1 MNPELINFIGL
12 IIVVILMILGVP
24 IAIAFGGIAFI
35 ISIMLWGLNNTLSL
49 FSIRNFGV
57 MSNYAMVCI
66 PLFIFMGSL
75 LEKAGVA
82 ERLFD
87 VVYIAFGR
95 VKAGLAITVIL
106 ISIIFGACTGIAGAA
121 VVTIGLIAMPTM
133 LKRGYHK
140 GLISGSIC
148 SGGGLGVIIPPSI
161 VFILYG
167 ATAGVSIS
175 KLFAAGIVPGVILGG
190 IYIGYMIIRYNFFQ
204 PHLAPSIPP
213 GEREEVRGK
222 QLIRMLIVSF
232 FPPIFLILA
241 VLLSIFLGWA
251 APTEAASL
259 GAVGS
264 LLVCAV
270 YRRLNLQ
277 VIKETAYI
285 TIRITVMIMF
295 IVLGANLFCGVFL
308 KAGAGSL
315 IGKTIL
321 GMNLTP
327 MKTVYI
333 MLFAIFIAG
342 CFMDWIGIL
351 YILIPIF
358 NPIVKTLGMDPIWFA
373 MLFCISLELS
383 YMTPPFAYCIFYF
396 KGIAPPEI
404 TIKDM
409 YIGAYPYV
417 VCQII
422 LLILLVYFPKLTTW
436 LPNIILG

>member
-1 MNPELINFIGL
+1 MSPESINIIGL
-12 IIVVILMILGVP
+12 VVVILLMMVGVP
-24 IAIAFGGIAFI
+24 VAIAFGGIAFI
-35 ISIMLWGLNNTLSL
+35 ISVILWGLDSTLHL
-49 FSIRNFGV
+49 FSIRTYGV
-57 MSNYAMVCI
+57 MSNYPMVCV
-66 PLFIFMGSL
+66 PLFVFMGSL

-87 VVYIAFGR
+87 VVYIAFGK

-140 GLISGSIC
+140 ELISGCIC

-175 KLFAAGIVPGVILGG
+175 KMFAGGIIPGCILGG
-190 IYIGYMIIRYNFFQ
+190 AYIIYIFLRYNYFQ
-204 PHLAPSIPP
+204 PSLAPSIPP
-213 GEREEVRGK
+213 EERKEVTGK
-222 QLIRMLIVSF
+222 KLAQLFLLSF
-232 FPPIFLILA
+232 FPPLFLILA

-264 LLVCAV
+264 LIVCAV
-270 YRRLNLQ
+270 YSRLSFDF
-277 VIKETAYI
+277 IKGAAY
-285 TIRITVMIMF
+285 TTLRITAMIMF

-308 KAGAGSL
+308 KAGTGSL
-315 IGKTIL
+315 IGKTIMGL
-321 GMNLTP
+321 NLSP
-327 MKTVYI
+327 IMAVYL
-333 MLFAIFIAG
+333 MLLLIFIAG

-358 NPIVKTLGMDPIWFA
+358 NPIVKTLGIDPIWFG
-373 MLFCISLELS
+373 MLFCISLQLS

-404 TIKDM
+404 TVKDM
-409 YIGAYPYV
+409 YVGAYPFV
-417 VCQII
+417 ICQII
-422 LLILLVYFPKLTTW
+422 VLFLLVYFPKLVTF
-436 LPNIILG
+436 LPDLIH